1 MNRTLPGTPGVAL
14 LPLAFTALLAACQ
27 SPEAPT
33 PSAAPAPVPAAPTT
47 AASALANP
55 AATNAA
61 GACPASTFDGFLPAF
76 MDDVSVQKRYAA
88 DPLESDTIDPNAE
101 PEPAPVKKMLTK
113 AQVTFPVMP
122 DSARQKKDGL
132 VLKRSPEGD
141 GGFAVEL
148 AKPDTDYQMT
158 FHFRSAEGC
167 WQLYRTEDDS
177 L

>member
-1 MNRTLPGTPGVAL
+1 MTIFGAPRIAL
-14 LPLAFTALLAACQ
+14 SPLALAALLAACQ
-27 SPEAPT
+27 SSE
-33 PSAAPAPVPAAPTT
+33 APAPSATPAPPQAT
-47 AASALANP
+47 AASRAQADR
-55 AATNAA
+55 AITHSVD
-61 GACPASTFDGFLPAF
+61 ACPAPTFDGFLPKF
-76 MDDVSVQKRYAA
+76 MDDVSIQKQYTA
-88 DPLESDTIDPNAE
+88 DPLESDTIDPNAD

-113 AQVTFPVMP
+113 DQVTFPVIP

-132 VLKRSPEGD
+132 VLKQSPEGD

-167 WQLYRTEDDS
+167 WQLHRTEDDS